1 MDKTEK
7 SKKKQAG
14 IVLIAGFLLFGVWNL
29 FWFSPVYPLWQKLNG
44 RLPENIYF
52 PVEEFLA
59 LNGHHN
65 SIYALGGS
73 LIIAIGTI
81 AWARIFP
88 RIAKSKT
95 DLQILSFFDFSELC
109 QLRSLPKVGGNRPI
123 FVFPQTE
130 CLSKGTNSLENL

>member
-1 MDKTEK
+1 MLNLGKTEK
-7 SKKKQAG
+7 SKKIQAG

-29 FWFSPVYPLWQKLNG
+29 FWFSPVYPLWQKLDG

-65 SIYALGGS
+65 SIYALSGS

-81 AWARIFP
+81 AWAWKLNGKLQKWYEYLLLFILFFVAVMISMPCLCRP
-88 RIAKSKT
+88 REHARR
-95 DLQILSFFDFSELC
+95 
-109 QLRSLPKVGGNRPI
+109 LRCSAMLHIRR
-123 FVFPQTE
+123 T
-130 CLSKGTNSLENL
+130 